1 MSSDFQS
8 VIQSHIDEHQRV
20 LSDFGALTPVLGDI
34 ASRMIACLEEGG
46 KILLFG
52 NGGSA
57 ADAQHIAAEFS
68 IRFLR
73 ERKALAGLALTTD
86 TSVLTACGNDYGFE
100 SVFSRQL
107 EALARPGDVVI
118 GISTSGT
125 SKNIVAGLQIA
136 KELGC
141 VTVAFTGL
149 PRGDTANLCADLSD
163 HAVVIPSEITARSQ
177 ECHILAGHILCDLV
191 DRHWTQDS

>member
-1 MSSDFQS
+1 MNSDSQS
-8 VIQSHIDEHQRV
+8 VIQTHLDEHCRV
-20 LSDFGALTPVLGDI
+20 IGKFGALTPQLEEI
-34 ASRMIACLEEGG
+34 ALRMIAALEAGG

-100 SVFSRQL
+100 KVFVRQL

-125 SKNIVAGLQIA
+125 SKNIVAGLQTA
-136 KELGC
+136 KDLGC

-149 PRGDTANLCADLSD
+149 PRGDSANLCAELSD
-163 HAVVIPSEITARSQ
+163 YAVVVPSEVTARAQ

-191 DRHWTQDS
+191 DRHWA

>member
-1 MSSDFQS
+1 MSSNPNAI
-8 VIQSHIDEHQRV
+8 IQAHIDEHQRV
-20 LSDFGALTPVLGDI
+20 MEGFSALTPVLEEIGG
-34 ASRMIACLEEGG
+34 RMISCLEAGG

-57 ADAQHIAAEFS
+57 ADAQHLAAEFS

-73 ERKALAGLALTTD
+73 ERQPLAGLALSTD

-100 SVFSRQL
+100 KVFARQI
-107 EALARPGDVVI
+107 EALAKPGDIAI

-125 SKNIVAGLQIA
+125 SGNIVAGLEAA
-136 KELGC
+136 KEAGC

-149 PRGDTANLCADLSD
+149 PRGDSRNLCAELSD
-163 HAVVIPSEITARSQ
+163 FAVVIPSEVTARTQ

-191 DRHWTQDS
+191 DRHWAD